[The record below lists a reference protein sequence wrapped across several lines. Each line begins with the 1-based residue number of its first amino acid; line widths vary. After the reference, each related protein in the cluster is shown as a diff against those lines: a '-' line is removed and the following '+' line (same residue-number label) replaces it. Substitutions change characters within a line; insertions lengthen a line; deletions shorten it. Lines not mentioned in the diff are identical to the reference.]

1 MLLDD
6 NDGGEFRQPEK
17 QDTVVQEL
25 VGLSEESSG
34 KKVSLDFFRWMIL
47 DFGLRKWDFSFEAF
61 LSSTDDDDDHY
72 HDHVLRAS
80 FRSGVG
86 MFLDTSASSSHM
98 R

>member
-34 KKVSLDFFRWMIL
+34 KKVSLDFFRWMIMASGSRIFVL
-47 DFGLRKWDFSFEAF
+47 KLFF
-61 LSSTDDDDDHY
+61 SSTDDDHDHY
-72 HDHVLRAS
+72 KDHNDHNDTFPTVRRA
-80 FRSGVG
+80 
-86 MFLDTSASSSHM
+86 
-98 R
+98 

>member
-61 LSSTDDDDDHY
+61 LSSTDDLY
-72 HDHVLRAS
+72 IMVKCLC
-80 FRSGVG
+80 V
-86 MFLDTSASSSHM
+86 TKK
-98 R
+98 

>member
-47 DFGLRKWDFSFEAF
+47 DFGLRKWDFS
-61 LSSTDDDDDHY
+61 TDDDDDDD